1 MCLYMKKCALPGRA
15 STPSPTFSEIVPPLE
30 ERFSTLKPTVW
41 VSRSSIYI
49 WDKRRHRHQSHP
61 LCDTHHSCVLISK
74 YCVCY
79 FASKQ
84 TSPILAR
91 VTNHTGQSKYRVC
104 KTRLVGN
111 TSPKPNRK
119 YTIPSIKD
127 VILCL
132 WNMKKLE
139 INRCYQSNQNFFSE
153 SIYHVWNGCHAPIN
167 LLYMIFSNNTHTL
180 DAQQLRGW
188 DRCWYKQ
195 SNVIYRTYIV
205 KYGELVLYLVKFARI
220 IIFTDFT
227 SIITYGN

>member
-1 MCLYMKKCALPGRA
+1 MLYLGGLQHPPQHSLKLFHLWKKDSAPLSPLFGYHAL
-15 STPSPTFSEIVPPLE
+15 V
-30 ERFSTLKPTVW
+30 
-41 VSRSSIYI
+41 SIYGI
-49 WDKRRHRHQSHP
+49 NEGT
-61 LCDTHHSCVLISK
+61 DTRVIYCVTHTTLVLISK